1 MAVASFV
8 PRRIDTTS
16 RLNACENTRLTALPS
31 PNPRERRDCPSARQ
45 SSCSKVNMR
54 MPAKPPYTKR
64 DGKCRICTRPSAKS
78 VGSRPSARITPGT
91 AMAATRRN
99 VANAKYNDPCEI
111 TTTSPR
117 LTSTAP
123 EVLPYNDTEMKLPE
137 AAIHTGQVLRST
149 VHGATPP
156 IQSNN
161 TSNASATDA
170 ETTSSVTNMGIHS
183 ISAPMK
189 RLTGLIFAT
198 NHDGDAGLASS

>member
-1 MAVASFV
+1 
-8 PRRIDTTS
+8 
-16 RLNACENTRLTALPS
+16 
-31 PNPRERRDCPSARQ
+31 
-45 SSCSKVNMR
+45 
-54 MPAKPPYTKR
+54 
-64 DGKCRICTRPSAKS
+64 
-78 VGSRPSARITPGT
+78 
-91 AMAATRRN
+91 MAATRRN

-137 AAIHTGQVLRST
+137 AAIPTGQVLRST